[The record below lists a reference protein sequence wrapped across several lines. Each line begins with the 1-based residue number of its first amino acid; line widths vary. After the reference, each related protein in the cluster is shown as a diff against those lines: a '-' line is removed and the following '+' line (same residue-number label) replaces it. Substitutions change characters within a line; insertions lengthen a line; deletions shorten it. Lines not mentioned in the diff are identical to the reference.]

1 MMFRRKRTRSTK
13 DQEKKDGDLV
23 TIGGSETDPQSVNPE
38 GSKVASVGASGNR
51 NFLRELHSP
60 KDAEIESVNTCPS
73 LVGSTF
79 FSEID

>member
-13 DQEKKDGDLV
+13 DQEKKDGDL
-23 TIGGSETDPQSVNPE
+23 GSETDPQSVNLE
-38 GSKVASVGASGNR
+38 GSKAASAGASGNR
-51 NFLRELHSP
+51 NFLRQLHSP